1 MVNSH
6 IDSDHWFDRLSR
18 TIAHKRTHMRGIRSY
33 PPIAGGAVSCSNSDQ
48 CAYLTDTIGDRNSS
62 WFNIS
67 DELHAV
73 YDELANGGGELPF
86 WRAFVTFVES
96 ALNHITVEVNRTGE
110 TIGTPATGET
120 VFHDLGTILT
130 DLNNLDAAN
139 TFFQDTY
146 YIPTT
151 AALPYPNSQANDVH
165 ADINRAIADILL
177 GTALGQAIAE
187 VTGAAV
193 GTIGTI
199 NKVIGIFLPNSTG
212 GTTTIN
218 YNDSLIASGSVPP
231 YESLTLGSS
240 HSLGGGAN
248 IDIPVGT
255 YGYEFSFTVPSYWAR
270 RGAIT
275 DDLSPAVAVLEFLRG
290 AFSFENPTYVRR
302 ENWLA
307 YPLHPAAKKF
317 TVDLAPGV
325 TGTYAPLV
333 L

>member
-1 MVNSH
+1 MTSE
-6 IDSDHWFDRLSR
+6 
-18 TIAHKRTHMRGIRSY
+18 
-33 PPIAGGAVSCSNSDQ
+33 P
-48 CAYLTDTIGDRNSS
+48 SS
-62 WFNIS
+62 QI
-67 DELHAV
+67 
-73 YDELANGGGELPF
+73 
-86 WRAFVTFVES
+86 
-96 ALNHITVEVNRTGE
+96 
-110 TIGTPATGET
+110 
-120 VFHDLGTILT
+120 
-130 DLNNLDAAN
+130 
-139 TFFQDTY
+139 FQDTY